1 MRTIIFRGKCIQSN
15 DWVSGDLIHG
25 VGSKEGE
32 MFILPN
38 RVNLAYVK
46 HCDPID
52 GVKVIPETIGQFTGL
67 SDKNG
72 KQIFEGDIV
81 RGYHYNGNK
90 KFDSLIQF
98 RNGEFKTIVNGY
110 KVQTGVGSWDIP
122 LEVVGN
128 IFENH
133 ELILF

>member
-25 VGSKEGE
+25 VGSKKGD

-52 GVKVIPETIGQFTGL
+52 GVKVRPETIGQFTGL

-72 KQIFEGDIV
+72 KQIFEGDLLKAGV
-81 RGYHYNGNK
+81 YKEYEV
-90 KFDSLIQF
+90 KFDTYNCEYNIASFGCSNAEIV
-98 RNGEFKTIVNGY
+98 GTIFDNTEAPV
-110 KVQTGVGSWDIP
+110 S
-122 LEVVGN
+122 
-128 IFENH
+128 
-133 ELILF
+133 

>member
-15 DWVSGDLIHG
+15 DWVAGDLIHG
-25 VGSKEGE
+25 VGSKKGE

-52 GVKVIPETIGQFTGL
+52 GVKVRPETIGQFTGL

-72 KQIFEGDIV
+72 KQIFEGDLLKAGV
-81 RGYHYNGNK
+81 YKEYEV
-90 KFDSLIQF
+90 KFDIYNCEYNIASFGCTNAEIV
-98 RNGEFKTIVNGY
+98 GTIFDNAETPV
-110 KVQTGVGSWDIP
+110 S
-122 LEVVGN
+122 
-128 IFENH
+128 
-133 ELILF
+133 